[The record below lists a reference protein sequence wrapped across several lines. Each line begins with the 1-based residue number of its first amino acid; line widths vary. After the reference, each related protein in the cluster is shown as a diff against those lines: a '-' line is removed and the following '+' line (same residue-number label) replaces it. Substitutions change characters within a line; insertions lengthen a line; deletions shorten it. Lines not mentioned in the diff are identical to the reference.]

1 MTLSETTTELL
12 KTENKRAS
20 PTDLSKD
27 QLVHVL
33 SRYYWDELIEQLKD
47 YPITKS
53 VPINYYSLDHPRY
66 PFADLL
72 EQSPDEFI
80 GMFADAVQ
88 DMALPTD
95 VGNDVVPR
103 IYNFPEQVNISSFR
117 SDHLMKFVSV
127 PGIVK
132 KVSKVKPMIVNAAFY
147 CMRCEHI
154 TYIAQAGSKFTE
166 PHECENETCG
176 RKGPFKTLVDKST
189 YRDVQIIEIQENPED
204 LEKSQPE
211 TLICY
216 AYDDMVQTCKPGD
229 KVLINGTLQSRQEET
244 NKGKKP
250 FFKFL
255 LDVNNIEKMDKD
267 FDEIDLTPEDEEQ
280 VLELSRDPDI
290 KNRIANSMATSI
302 YGYENLKKAIAVQLF
317 SGVSKTHE
325 DGAYTR
331 GDIHVLAVSDP
342 GMSKSKLL
350 NYAASLSPKSII
362 TSGKGNSAAG
372 LTASVIKNDPDMD
385 DQFAL
390 EAGALPLADRGLCCI
405 DEMDKMSEEDRSA
418 LHDAMAQQ
426 KLPINKANIHLTLST
441 RTAVLGAANPKY
453 GRFDTYESL
462 PRQVQMAPSLI
473 SRFDLIFLM
482 LDQPDENKD
491 RNLSN
496 HIVSTH
502 VLSSARQNL
511 TESEYLKIRQQL
523 LKDPNSDYIISFDLL
538 QKYIS
543 YARHNVIPVLS
554 IELRDKITEFWM
566 NMRHNKNDD
575 NIPVTPRKLE
585 SIIRVSEA
593 FARMR
598 LDDRVSEQDIQE
610 AISLIQESLLQS
622 AVDPKTGKLDTDILE
637 TGTSNN
643 QRSKIKDLYW
653 IIYDLEDANTQ
664 MGRQKGVSIHDIYE
678 EAQKQDIS
686 NDQVDEAIARMR
698 KQGDLME
705 VDSGTYIIC

>member
-1 MTLSETTTELL
+1 MSISETELL
-12 KTENKRAS
+12 TSERPNPS
-20 PTDLSKD
+20 ELSQE
-27 QLVHVL
+27 QLIEVL
-33 SRYYWDELIEQLKD
+33 IRYYWDELTEHLKD
-47 YPITKS
+47 YPATKS
-53 VPINYYSLDHPRY
+53 IPIDYYSLDHPRY

-72 EQSPDEFI
+72 EENPDIFLSL
-80 GMFADAVQ
+80 FHDAVYN
-88 DMALPTD
+88 MTLPVD
-95 VGNDVVPR
+95 VGQDVVPR
-103 IYNFPEQVNISSFR
+103 IYNFPEQTNISSFR
-117 SDHLMKFVSV
+117 SDHLMKFVSI
-127 PGIVK
+127 PGVVK

-154 TYIAQAGSKFTE
+154 TYIPQTGSKFTE
-166 PHECENETCG
+166 PHECENEVCG
-176 RKGPFKTLVDKST
+176 RKGPFKTLVDKSS

-204 LEKSQPE
+204 IEKSQPE

-229 KVLINGTLQSRQEET
+229 KILVNGVLQSRQEESS
-244 NKGKKP
+244 KGKKP

-255 LDVNNIEKMDKD
+255 LDVNNIIKQDKD
-267 FDEIDLTPEDEEQ
+267 FDEIELTPEDEEQ
-280 VLELSRDPDI
+280 VLELSRDPNI
-290 KNRIANSMATSI
+290 KDRIAGSMATSI
-302 YGYENLKKAIAVQLF
+302 YGYQNLKKAIAVQLF

-350 NYAASLSPKSII
+350 NYAATLSPKSII

-390 EAGALPLADRGLCCI
+390 EAGALPLADKGLCCI
-405 DEMDKMSEEDRSA
+405 DELDKMSEEDRSA

-441 RTAVLGAANPKY
+441 RTSVLGAANPKY
-453 GRFDTYESL
+453 GRFDEYESL
-462 PRQVQMAPSLI
+462 SRQVQMAPSLI

-482 LDQPDENKD
+482 LDKPDDVKD
-491 RNLSN
+491 RELSD
-496 HIVSTH
+496 HIIATH
-502 VLSSARQNL
+502 IKSSARQNL
-511 TESEYLKIRQQL
+511 TESEYLQIKQQL
-523 LKDPNSDYIISFDLL
+523 EEKSDDSVLSFDLL

-543 YARHNVIPVLS
+543 YARHNVVPVLPV
-554 IELRDKITEFWM
+554 ELKDRITEFWM
-566 NMRHNKNDD
+566 NLRHNKGDD
-575 NIPVTPRKLE
+575 SIPVTPRKLE

-598 LDDRVSEQDIQE
+598 LDNRVNEQDVQD
-610 AISLIQESLLQS
+610 AIDLIQESLKQS
-622 AVDPKTGKLDTDILE
+622 AVDPQTGKLDTDILE
-637 TGTSNN
+637 TGTSNS

-653 IIYDLEDANTQ
+653 VIYDLEDANAQ

-678 EAQKQDIS
+678 EAQKEGIS
-686 NDQVDEAIARMR
+686 NDQVDEAIGRMR

-705 VDSGTYIIC
+705 VDTGTYIIC